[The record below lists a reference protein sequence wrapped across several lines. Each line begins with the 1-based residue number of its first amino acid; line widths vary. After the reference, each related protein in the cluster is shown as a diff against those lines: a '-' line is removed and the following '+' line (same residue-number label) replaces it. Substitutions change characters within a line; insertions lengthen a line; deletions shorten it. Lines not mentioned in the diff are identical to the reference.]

1 MEDELT
7 MCEVREGAVAKL
19 ELLFDRHYPGI
30 LRYFQYLTSNRT
42 LSEDLA
48 QEVFFRVLKYRHTY
62 QPEGNF
68 RAWLYQI
75 ARRVHADQLSKRKPE
90 VAMPEEA
97 REISAAALPPD
108 REFQKKQ
115 ETLMLRRALAAMP
128 GDKRE
133 VLIMSRFLE
142 LKYEEIA
149 TVLECEVG
157 TVKVRVYRALRELSD
172 RFFALS
178 GERAS

>member
-7 MCEVREGAVAKL
+7 MCEVRDGAVGKL

-48 QEVFFRVLKYRHTY
+48 QDVFFRVLKYRHTY
-62 QPEGNF
+62 QPAGNF

-75 ARRVHADQLSKRKPE
+75 ARRVYADQLNKRKPE

-97 REISAAALPPD
+97 REISGAGLPPD

-149 TVLECEVG
+149 AVLKCEVG
-157 TVKVRVYRALRELSD
+157 TVKVRVYRAMRDLSD

>member
-1 MEDELT
+1 VEDEQV
-7 MCEVREGAVAKL
+7 MREVREGDVGKL
-19 ELLFDRHYPGI
+19 ELLFDRHHAGI
-30 LRYFQYLTSNRT
+30 LRYFLYLTSNRS

-48 QEVFFRVLKYRHTY
+48 QDVFFRVLKYRHTY
-62 QPEGNF
+62 QADGNF

-75 ARRVHADQLSKRKPE
+75 ARNVYADQLGKQKPE

-97 REISAAALPPD
+97 RKIRGVEIPPD

-115 ETLMLRRALAAMP
+115 ETLILRRALAAMP
-128 GDKRE
+128 GEKRE
-133 VLIMSRFLE
+133 VLIMSRFQD

-149 TVLECEVG
+149 EVLKCEVG
-157 TVKVRVYRALRELSD
+157 TVKVRVYRAMRDLSD

>member
-1 MEDELT
+1 VEDELV
-7 MCEVREGAVAKL
+7 MREVREGAVGKL
-19 ELLFDRHYPGI
+19 ELLFDRHYAGI

-68 RAWLYQI
+68 RAWLFQI
-75 ARRVHADQLSKRKPE
+75 ARHVYNDQLSKRKPE

-97 REISAAALPPD
+97 REIRGAGIPPD

-115 ETLMLRRALAAMP
+115 ETLFLRRALAAMP
-128 GDKRE
+128 GEKRE
-133 VLIMSRFLE
+133 LLIMSRFLD
-142 LKYEEIA
+142 LKHEEIA
-149 TVLECEVG
+149 AVLKCEVG
-157 TVKVRVYRALRELSD
+157 TVKVRVYRAMRDLSD

>member
-1 MEDELT
+1 MQDELV
-7 MCEVREGAVAKL
+7 MREVREGDVGKL
-19 ELLFDRHYPGI
+19 EVLFDRHYTGL

-48 QEVFFRVLKYRHTY
+48 QEVFFRILKYRHTY
-62 QPEGNF
+62 QPDGNF
-68 RAWLYQI
+68 RPWLYQI
-75 ARRVHADQLSKRKPE
+75 ARHVYAGQLGKRNPE
-90 VAMPEEA
+90 VAMPEEI
-97 REISAAALPPD
+97 REISGAAIPPD

-115 ETLMLRRALAAMP
+115 ETLILRRALAAMP
-128 GDKRE
+128 GEKRE

-149 TVLECEVG
+149 AVLECEVG
-157 TVKVRVYRALRELSD
+157 TVKQRVYRAMRDLSD

>member
-1 MEDELT
+1 MR
-7 MCEVREGAVAKL
+7 EVREGDVGRL
-19 ELLFDRHYPGI
+19 EVLFDRHHAGI

-48 QEVFFRVLKYRHTY
+48 QEVFFRILKYRHTY
-62 QPEGNF
+62 QPDGTF
-68 RAWLYQI
+68 RAWMYQI
-75 ARRVHADQLSKRKPE
+75 ARNVYASQLGQQKPE
-90 VAMPEEA
+90 VALPEEA
-97 REISAAALPPD
+97 REISGAATPPD

-115 ETLMLRRALAAMP
+115 EAMILRRALAAMP
-128 GDKRE
+128 SEKRE
-133 VLIMSRFLE
+133 VLVMSRFLD

-149 TVLECEVG
+149 KILKCEVG
-157 TVKVRVYRALRELSD
+157 TVKVRVYRAMRDLSD

>member
-1 MEDELT
+1 MQDELV
-7 MCEVREGAVAKL
+7 MREVREGDVGKL
-19 ELLFDRHYPGI
+19 EVLFDRHYTSL

-48 QEVFFRVLKYRHTY
+48 QEVFFRILKYRHTY
-62 QPEGNF
+62 QPDGNF

-75 ARRVHADQLSKRKPE
+75 ARHVYAGQLGKRKPE
-90 VAMPEEA
+90 VAMPEEI
-97 REISAAALPPD
+97 REISGAAIPPD

-115 ETLMLRRALAAMP
+115 EATILRRALAAMP
-128 GDKRE
+128 GEKRQ
-133 VLIMSRFLE
+133 VLIMSRFLD
-142 LKYEEIA
+142 LKYQEIA
-149 TVLECEVG
+149 TVLDCEVG
-157 TVKVRVYRALRELSD
+157 TVKQRVYRAMRDLSD

>member
-1 MEDELT
+1 MEDEQA
-7 MCEVREGAVAKL
+7 MREVRDGDVGKL
-19 ELLFDRHYPGI
+19 EVLFDRHHAGV
-30 LRYFQYLTSNRT
+30 LRYFQYLTLNRT

-48 QEVFFRVLKYRHTY
+48 QEVFFRILKYRHTY
-62 QPEGNF
+62 QPAGNF

-75 ARRVHADQLSKRKPE
+75 ARHVYAGQLGKRKSE

-97 REISAAALPPD
+97 REIRGAETPPD

-133 VLIMSRFLE
+133 VLIMSRFLD

-149 TVLECEVG
+149 AVLKCEVG
-157 TVKVRVYRALRELSD
+157 TVKVRVYRAMRDLSD

-178 GERAS
+178 GEQAS

>member
-1 MEDELT
+1 VQDELV
-7 MCEVREGAVAKL
+7 MREVREGDVGKL
-19 ELLFDRHYPGI
+19 EVLFDRHYTGL

-48 QEVFFRVLKYRHTY
+48 QEVFFRILKYRHTY
-62 QPEGNF
+62 QPDGNF

-75 ARRVHADQLSKRKPE
+75 ARHVYAGQLGKRKPE
-90 VAMPEEA
+90 VAMPEEI
-97 REISAAALPPD
+97 REISGAAIPPD

-115 ETLMLRRALAAMP
+115 EATILRRALAAMP
-128 GDKRE
+128 GEKRQ
-133 VLIMSRFLE
+133 VLIMSRFLD

-149 TVLECEVG
+149 TVLDCEVG
-157 TVKVRVYRALRELSD
+157 TVKQRVYRAMRDLSD

>member
-7 MCEVREGAVAKL
+7 MCEVREGAVGKL
-19 ELLFDRHYPGI
+19 EVLFDRHYPGI
-30 LRYFQYLTSNRT
+30 LRYFRYLTSNRT

-97 REISAAALPPD
+97 REISGAALPPD

-157 TVKVRVYRALRELSD
+157 TVKQRVYRAMRDLSD